1 MLRHV
6 VIWKLKEDVA
16 DLAAVKAGIRTSLE
30 GLVGTVPG
38 LLRAK
43 VYADGADARD
53 VLLEAYLASRDA
65 LAAYAAHPAHVAAAE
80 TFVKPF
86 VASRT
91 AFDFDAGTEL
101 DELIYE
107 RRSIRAFKPEPPP
120 SELVDEVVKAGLLAP
135 TGRNKQSTV
144 VIRLDDPAIREAVRA
159 KNEEIRGAPPAGRV
173 NDPFYAAPVMLL
185 VVANKANDTAV
196 YDGSL
201 ALGNMM
207 LKAHELGLAA
217 CWIHRAKP
225 EIDSPLGRTILD
237 RAGLVGDYE
246 GVGHLALGYAAC
258 PLPAPHPYNPA
269 RYRAV

>member
-1 MLRHV
+1 MYRHV
-6 VIWKLKEDVA
+6 VIWRLKDGLENP
-16 DLAAVKAGIRTSLE
+16 AAVKAGIRTSLE

-43 VYADGADARD
+43 VYADAADAATVMLD
-53 VLLEAYLASRDA
+53 ALLVSPDA
-65 LAAYAAHPAHVAAAE
+65 LAAYATHPAHVAAAE

-91 AFDFDAGTEL
+91 AFDCAGGSEL

-107 RRSIRAFKPEPPP
+107 RRSIRAFKPEEPPRA
-120 SELVDEVVKAGLLAP
+120 LVDEVVKAGLLAP
-135 TGRNKQSTV
+135 TGRNRQSTV
-144 VIRLDDPAIREAVRA
+144 VIRLDDPEIREEVRA

-185 VVANKANDTAV
+185 VVADTANDTAV

-225 EIDSPLGRTILD
+225 EIDSPLGRKILA
-237 RAGLVGDYE
+237 RAGLDGAYE